1 VVAHL
6 PVGPAIPSPVRASE
20 RASERIYRDE
30 VPFAGPSERAERFQL
45 SREKAP
51 RHNFTTGR
59 RRRRWRR
66 RRHDRGD
73 SAPGTARTLR
83 PQSKRGYTLE
93 IEPASD
99 DEEGED
105 EPDAPETQLRAV
117 LPKHLSSPRGA

>member
-1 VVAHL
+1 MWREPHPRTAT
-6 PVGPAIPSPVRASE
+6 
-20 RASERIYRDE
+20 
-30 VPFAGPSERAERFQL
+30 ERFQL
-45 SREKAP
+45 FKRESP
-51 RHNFTTGR
+51 CGVRHNFTTGR

-73 SAPGTARTLR
+73 STPGTARTLR